1 MIYQILAD
9 LAVMLH
15 LIFIVF
21 ALAGGFLVVWRS
33 RFALAHLPAAIWIA
47 HIEISGSICPLTPL
61 ENQLRIA
68 GGAEGYSGGFIA
80 HYITPVIYPVGLTAE
95 IQSVLGFIVIG
106 VNLGFYGFAIYR
118 HLHSSSA
125 YD

>member
-9 LAVMLH
+9 LIIILH
-15 LIFIVF
+15 LVFIVF

-47 HIEISGSICPLTPL
+47 YIEISGGICPLTPL

-68 GGAEGYSGGFIA
+68 GGTEGYTGGFIT
-80 HYITPVIYPVGLTAE
+80 HYISPLIYPAELTPE
-95 IQSVLGFIVIG
+95 IQIVLGFIVIG
-106 VNLGFYGFAIYR
+106 VNLGIYGFAIYR
-118 HLHSSSA
+118 HWRSSDA
-125 YD
+125 